1 MSQIQSSVGL
11 ITGIPIQDT
20 VDQLMALAGTP
31 RDTLQSRTNQLSSE
45 RSAVDQVASLL
56 LGFRFAASKLQSE
69 SIYSAAQAVSSD
81 ESLLTV
87 VASDDPPP
95 RAGSYSFTP
104 LQTASAHQVISS
116 SITDVSS
123 QLASGSIRIGIGGH
137 VDSGVKLNQLNA
149 GEGVTSGS
157 IRINDRSGAFAEIDL
172 RTATTIDDVLAAI
185 NSTGSID
192 VTATVEGD
200 SIKLTDNSGGTG
212 NLRVREVGLGTTAA
226 DLGLA
231 GINIAADEVSG
242 GDLLSLHSGTQ
253 LASLNDGSGV
263 RLRSGIVDLVV
274 DLADETELS
283 IDLGDVTTLGGV
295 VDAINAV
302 DGTKLTA
309 AISADGNR
317 LELTD
322 LTSGAGTFAV
332 SNFGTDSTAD
342 QLGLT
347 QASAGGVITGDRL
360 ISGLGDTLINSLN
373 GGQGL
378 ALTSV
383 DIVDRA
389 GGADSVDLS
398 SAETLS
404 EVVDIINGS
413 SANVVASINSARN
426 GIVITDESGGIGN
439 LTISS
444 LDDTAADLGIAVDD
458 TVASVNG
465 GSLNRQS
472 VGESTLLSSLNGG
485 EGVDIGDFKITDST
499 GTVHAVDLNP
509 STGDAETIGDVI
521 DAINAAGGGDVT
533 ARINDS
539 GDGIVVTDTTTGT
552 GTLTITEVSGGTTAK
567 DLRLLG
573 ASSATNESDQQVI
586 DGRTSLEIDLSTIEA
601 SDSVALS
608 TLNNGNGITLGV
620 FEITDS
626 SGESAYVD
634 LGQAGNEAFT
644 VQDVVDKINT
654 AATTFDVGVTAAIN
668 DAGTGIELTDTADG
682 DDTLTVRD
690 VGDSGTTASEL
701 LIAGEATTTND
712 VQSIDGGGLFAA
724 QDADQNRLDAVA
736 QAINDFDG
744 GFVASVLDDGDG
756 FRLSITSST
765 AGAAQELLVDTSL
778 AGFSINE
785 VSRPQDAVLQIGSS
799 PTGGIIVRS
808 SDNSFDN
815 VVEGLEIDVEAASSL
830 PVTIE
835 VSADQTGVTNAAE
848 DFVESFN
855 SLRSTLEQLTSFDA
869 ETATTGLL
877 FGRSEVL
884 RVETDLSRI
893 LTSVFSG
900 SASLRSFEN
909 LGISFEDDGTL
920 SLNKTKLTSAFE
932 SSPQDVERF
941 FTADETGAIE
951 RLVEVID
958 RLAGEENSTLARRSE
973 ALTNT
978 IESNNLRIDSMTEQL
993 DRERDRTLLEFFR
1006 LEETISQMQLNL
1018 NALENIQAIQPLS
1031 VSRS

>member
-20 VDQLMALAGTP
+20 VDQLMALAGRP

-56 LGFRFAASKLQSE
+56 LGFRFAASKLQAE
-69 SIYSAAQAVSSD
+69 SIFSATQAVSSD

-87 VASDDPPP
+87 VAKQDPPP
-95 RAGSYSFTP
+95 RPGSYSFTP
-104 LQTASAHQVISS
+104 LQTASAHQVVSS

-123 QLASGSIRIGIGGH
+123 QLASGSIRLGIGGH
-137 VDSGVKLNQLNA
+137 VDSGVKLNQLNS
-149 GEGVTSGS
+149 GDGVASGS
-157 IRINDRSGAFAEIDL
+157 IRINDRSGDFAEIDL

-192 VTATVEGD
+192 VTASVEGD

-231 GINIAADEVSG
+231 DINIAADETTG
-242 GDLLSLHSGTQ
+242 GDLLSLHTGTQ
-253 LASLNDGSGV
+253 LTTLNDGSGV

-283 IDLGDVTTLGGV
+283 IDLGDATSLGEV
-295 VDAINAV
+295 VDAINAA
-302 DGTKLTA
+302 DPAKLTA
-309 AISADGNR
+309 AISADGTR

-332 SNFGTDSTAD
+332 ESSDVGTAAED
-342 QLGLT
+342 LGLT
-347 QASAGGVITGDRL
+347 QASSGGVLTGDRL
-360 ISGLGDTLINSLN
+360 ISGLGDTLISSLN

-378 ALTSV
+378 ELTTIDV
-383 DIVDRA
+383 VDRA
-389 GGADSVDLS
+389 GASDSIDLS

-404 EVVDIINGS
+404 EVVELINSS
-413 SANVVASINSARN
+413 SADVVASINSARN
-426 GIVITDESGGIGN
+426 GIVVTDESNGSSN
-439 LTISS
+439 LNISS
-444 LDDTAADLGIAVDD
+444 ADDTAANLGITVDDAVD
-458 TVASVNG
+458 SVNG
-465 GSLNRQS
+465 GTLNRQTI
-472 VGESTLLSSLNGG
+472 GESTLLSSLNGG

-499 GTVHAVDLNP
+499 GAVHAVDLNP

-539 GDGIVVTDTTTGT
+539 GDGIVITDTTTGT

-573 ASSATNESDQQVI
+573 ASSATDESGQQVI
-586 DGRTSLEIDLSTIEA
+586 DGRTSLEIDLSTIET

-620 FEITDS
+620 FQITDS
-626 SGESAYVD
+626 NGDSAYVD

-644 VQDVVDKINT
+644 IQDVVDKINS
-654 AATTFDVGVTAAIN
+654 ATSARSVGVTAAIN

-682 DDTLTVRD
+682 DETLTVRD
-690 VGDSGTTASEL
+690 AGDSGTTASEL
-701 LIAGEATTTND
+701 LIVGEATTSGG
-712 VQSIDGGGLFAA
+712 VQTINGAGLFAS

-756 FRLSITSST
+756 FRLSITSAT
-765 AGAAQELLVDTSL
+765 TGATHELLVDTSTT
-778 AGFSINE
+778 GFSINE
-785 VSRPQDAVLQIGSS
+785 VNRPQDAVLQIGSS
-799 PTGGIIVRS
+799 PTGGIIVTS
-808 SDNSFDN
+808 SDNKFDN
-815 VVEGLEIDVEAASSL
+815 VVAGLEIDVQAASSL

-835 VSADQTGVTNAAE
+835 VTADQTGVTNAVE
-848 DFVESFN
+848 DFVDSFN
-855 SLRSTLEQLTSFDA
+855 SLRATLEQLTSFD
-869 ETATTGLL
+869 EESATTGLL
-877 FGRSEVL
+877 FGRGEVL

-893 LTSVFSG
+893 LTGVFNG

-909 LGISFEDDGTL
+909 LGVSLEDDGTL
-920 SLNKTKLTSAFE
+920 SLDKAKLTTAFE
-932 SSPQDVERF
+932 TSPQDVERF
-941 FTADETGAIE
+941 FTADETGAVE
-951 RLVEVID
+951 RLVDVID
-958 RLAGEENSTLARRSE
+958 RLAGDENSTLARRSD
-973 ALTNT
+973 ALTDT
-978 IESNNLRIDSMTEQL
+978 IESNNLRIESMTELL

-1006 LEETISQMQLNL
+1006 LEETISRLQLNL
-1018 NALENIQAIQPLS
+1018 NALENIQAIS
-1031 VSRS
+1031 ISNN